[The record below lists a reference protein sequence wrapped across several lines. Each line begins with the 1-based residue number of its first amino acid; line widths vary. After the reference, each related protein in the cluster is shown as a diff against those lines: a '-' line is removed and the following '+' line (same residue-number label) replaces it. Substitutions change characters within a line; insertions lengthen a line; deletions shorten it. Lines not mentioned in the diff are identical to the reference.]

1 MFGGVMAL
9 RFGRTSSTPEPT
21 TKIEVPPISG
31 MEPPIVPVP
40 PQPPTVG
47 KGSGSALI
55 YPGADLMM
63 EMTRKDGSV
72 RTLRTEDSIDKV
84 IAWYTEKLK
93 PETIQKT
100 KDATVLSGTKT
111 TAVISSEEGE
121 TIVVLTEGIDR

>member
-1 MFGGVMAL
+1 
-9 RFGRTSSTPEPT
+9 
-21 TKIEVPPISG
+21 
-31 MEPPIVPVP
+31 MEPPVAPEP
-40 PQPPTVG
+40 PQPPMVG
-47 KGSGSALI
+47 KGNGSALI
-55 YPGADLMM
+55 YPGADVTM

-72 RTLRTEDSIDKV
+72 RTLRTTDSVDKV

-121 TIVVLTEGIDR
+121 TNVVLSEGIDR